1 MLKRL
6 SERTS
11 VYNVDRWNRDY
22 SLSQYYKKNLCQY
35 QSIDF
40 NKTQRKDSYINV
52 FAAMQNKKM
61 KKAYSKTHYSGII
74 NNNSKIKKKFE
85 DFSYKDLQIIGKSK
99 SEIADDRNTFN
110 YIKMLENGEKS
121 EREKKQVEK
130 FENDKEDNNN
140 TIKSK
145 NENEQKIK
153 EIEKELP

>member
-1 MLKRL
+1 MKPLFQYSKIAMPSNKKQEIMRVAQENLHMLKRL

-110 YIKMLENGEKS
+110 YIKMLYM
-121 EREKKQVEK
+121 
-130 FENDKEDNNN
+130 FY
-140 TIKSK
+140 
-145 NENEQKIK
+145 
-153 EIEKELP
+153 P